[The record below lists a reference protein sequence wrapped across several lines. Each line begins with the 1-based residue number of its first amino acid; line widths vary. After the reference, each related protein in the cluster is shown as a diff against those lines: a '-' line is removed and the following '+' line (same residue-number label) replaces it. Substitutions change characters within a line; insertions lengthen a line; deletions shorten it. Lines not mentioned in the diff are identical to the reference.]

1 MTQPYALPMVQIGAG
16 NQPTRPLALGGS
28 IFAGN
33 DWPREIE
40 EELLATMEAA
50 IALNVR
56 HFDTA
61 SGYGHGRS
69 EELIGQF
76 MAGRR
81 GDVFVGSKASIETM
95 DAKLM
100 LDQVEQSLRRLQ
112 TDVIDLYYIHWP
124 RQGKDLRPM
133 MEGLERARAQGK
145 VRAIG
150 VSNFSAAQMAEVA
163 QAGTIDAHQICYN
176 LLWRFAEADVL
187 PYCREHGIAV
197 VTYSSIAQGVLTGKF
212 PRHPQLKSVDQRGRT
227 VHFDAEVWPHVYAA
241 VEELKEVAAASG
253 RDLTHLAIRWV
264 LAQPGI
270 SAVVVG
276 ARTPQQVEDN
286 VQALEGEIAPEV
298 YARMTAI
305 SDAVMPAIPNTG
317 NPYRYY
323 P

>member
-1 MTQPYALPMVQIGAG
+1 MVQIGVG
-16 NQPTRPLALGGS
+16 NQSTLPLALGGS

-33 DWPREIE
+33 DWPREVE
-40 EELLATMEAA
+40 DALLATMEAA
-50 IALNVR
+50 VTLNVR

-81 GDVFVGSKASIETM
+81 DGVFVGSKASIDTM
-95 DAKLM
+95 DATLM
-100 LDQVEQSLRRLQ
+100 LEQVEQSLQRLQ

-133 MEGLERARAQGK
+133 MDGLEQARAQGK

-150 VSNFSAAQMAEVA
+150 VSNFSVEQMAQVA
-163 QAGTIDAHQICYN
+163 QAGVIDAHQICYN
-176 LLWRFAEADVL
+176 LLWRFADADVL
-187 PYCREHGIAV
+187 PYCRKHGIAV

-212 PRHPQLKSVDQRGRT
+212 PRHPHLKTNDQRGRT

-241 VEELKEVAAASG
+241 VEELKGVSAASG
-253 RDLTHLAIRWV
+253 RTLTHLAIRWV
-264 LAQPGI
+264 LAQPGV

-286 VQALEGEIAPEV
+286 VQALEGEISPAIF
-298 YARMTAI
+298 ARMTAI
-305 SDAVMPAIPNTG
+305 SDRVMPVIPNTG